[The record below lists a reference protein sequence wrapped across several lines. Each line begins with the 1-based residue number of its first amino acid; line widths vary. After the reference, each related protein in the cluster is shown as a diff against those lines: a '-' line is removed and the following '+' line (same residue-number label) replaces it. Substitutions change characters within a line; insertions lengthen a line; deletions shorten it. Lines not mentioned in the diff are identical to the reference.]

1 MQNDTVCFAC
11 GTEFHLLI
19 SYILSTTTYASVKK
33 ILILDKNPRLIQY
46 FDNVQDINLW
56 DEIYIVD
63 STKPTS
69 ENETLISKVF
79 SELTTLHYFSWGFYY
94 LNQLFK
100 MCQNSHKKVIL
111 TDEGIGTYIPFQRFA
126 AWVKNH
132 DPERKYIQDLN
143 IENVDEIW
151 MLNPALFLDEKKLP
165 VKLIDINSLYT
176 LAKETPF
183 ICENLKK
190 LFSVSND
197 FSLSK
202 DIVYFRQYYSLLGY
216 VSADI
221 DAFID
226 YQLCNLIKNNSV
238 YVKNHP
244 SYRKNPYIQVIPD
257 AQIVDIPWEVFVIL
271 SHIDQT
277 GKFSLP
283 KIYIS
288 PTSSAM
294 FSSNSLG
301 ASGCFIFLNKIYD
314 LYMDYE
320 DPTAMELI
328 IASKKQFSNSSIYVP
343 ESWNDLI
350 TILAKVLEE
359 NHLPSPNTTIE
370 RIQEAETDL
379 LRKLQK
385 TLFANNKTLHR
396 TILTNEENLTAEFN
410 LRKADLE
417 KKIEEQNLVIDIQKA
432 DLEKKIK
439 EQDLVID
446 NFLEQNALLQT
457 KVRAIIDE
465 YNTLSVALEAAD
477 HGNMSFEESG
487 EIKELANALETKIRQ
502 LIENYRIANQNLNAT
517 KAELDIAKKEL
528 VDYATSTSWQMTRPF
543 RKMMRFVRRK

>member
-19 SYILSTTTYASVKK
+19 SYILSTTTYSSVKK

-46 FDNVQDINLW
+46 FDNVYDINLW
-56 DEIYIVD
+56 DEIYIID
-63 STKPTS
+63 STKSTS

-79 SELTTLHYFSWGFYY
+79 SELTILHYFSWGFYY

-151 MLNPALFLDEKKLP
+151 ILNPALFLDEKKLP
-165 VKLIDINSLYT
+165 IKLIDINSLYT
-176 LAKETPF
+176 LAKETPL
-183 ICENLKK
+183 ICANLKK
-190 LFSVSND
+190 LFSVSSD
-197 FSLSK
+197 FFFSK

-216 VSADI
+216 VSTDI

-226 YQLCNLIKNNSV
+226 YQLCNLIKNDSV

-277 GKFSLP
+277 GKFTLP

-328 IASKKQFSNSSIYVP
+328 IASKKQFLNSSIYVP

-350 TILAKVLEE
+350 TILSKALEE
-359 NHLPSPNTTIE
+359 NHLSPLNTTIE

-385 TLFANNKTLHR
+385 TLFTNNKALNK

-410 LRKADLE
+410 LQKADLE
-417 KKIEEQNLVIDIQKA
+417 KKIE
-432 DLEKKIK
+432 

-446 NFLEQNALLQT
+446 NFLEQNTLLQT
-457 KVRAIIDE
+457 KVRTMIDE
-465 YNTLSVALEAAD
+465 YNKLSVELEVAD
-477 HGNMSFEESG
+477 HGNLSFEESG
-487 EIKELANALETKIRQ
+487 DIKELANALESKIRQ
-502 LIENYRIANQNLNAT
+502 LIENYRIANQNLNTT